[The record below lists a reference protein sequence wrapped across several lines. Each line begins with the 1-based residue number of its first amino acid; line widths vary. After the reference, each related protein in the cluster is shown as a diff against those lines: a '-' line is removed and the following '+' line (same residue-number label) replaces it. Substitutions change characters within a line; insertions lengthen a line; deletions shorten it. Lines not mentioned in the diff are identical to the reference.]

1 MINLGCAIAI
11 IGAVLAALVAGIGSA
26 KGVGLVGEAAA
37 GVVSEDPSKFSKL
50 LILQLLPGTQG
61 LYGLLTAVLVL
72 NQLGVLGG
80 NPATLTVAQGLGYFG
95 ACLPIMIVGYFSAI
109 AQAKTA
115 AAGVGVVAEDPAKFS
130 KVLVLQLLP
139 GTQGLYGLLTAVLAL
154 SQLGVLGGSALE
166 LSLSQGIAYFAAC
179 MPIMIV
185 GYFSAIAQAR
195 AAVAGVGI
203 VAKNPSQNG
212 KAITM
217 AAMVET
223 YAILALLVS
232 ILVVNG
238 LK

>member
-1 MINLGCAIAI
+1 MNDFGIVFAVA
-11 IGAVLAALVAGIGSA
+11 GAVLAALVAGIGSA
-26 KGVGLVGEAAA
+26 KAVGMVGEAA
-37 GVVSEDPSKFSKL
+37 S
-50 LILQLLPGTQG
+50 
-61 LYGLLTAVLVL
+61 
-72 NQLGVLGG
+72 
-80 NPATLTVAQGLGYFG
+80 
-95 ACLPIMIVGYFSAI
+95 
-109 AQAKTA
+109 
-115 AAGVGVVAEDPAKFS
+115 GVVAEDPSKFS

-154 SQLGVLGGSALE
+154 SQLGVLGGAPQ
-166 LSLSQGIAYFAAC
+166 SLTLAGGMAYFCAC
-179 MPIMIV
+179 LPITIV

-232 ILVVNG
+232 ILVISGLNG
-238 LK
+238 VEAFVAA

>member
-1 MINLGCAIAI
+1 MISTGLVIAVF
-11 IGAVLAALVAGIGSA
+11 GAVLAALVAGLGSA
-26 KGVGLVGEAAA
+26 KAVGMVGEAAA
-37 GVVSEDPSKFSKL
+37 GVVAEDPS
-50 LILQLLPGTQG
+50 
-61 LYGLLTAVLVL
+61 
-72 NQLGVLGG
+72 
-80 NPATLTVAQGLGYFG
+80 
-95 ACLPIMIVGYFSAI
+95 
-109 AQAKTA
+109 
-115 AAGVGVVAEDPAKFS
+115 KFS

-166 LSLSQGIAYFAAC
+166 LTVAQGFAYFAAC
-179 MPIMIV
+179 MPIMLV

-195 AAVAGVGI
+195 TAVAGVGI

-232 ILVVNG
+232 ILVING